1 MRNRITSTQ
10 INGKTMPIVSHTTF
24 FGEKHT
30 AVRITSEN
38 PEHAQSNI
46 RKVLAYKK
54 KKQYEN
60 TYLN

>member
-1 MRNRITSTQ
+1 
-10 INGKTMPIVSHTTF
+10 MPIVSHTTF

-54 KKQYEN
+54 KMQYEN